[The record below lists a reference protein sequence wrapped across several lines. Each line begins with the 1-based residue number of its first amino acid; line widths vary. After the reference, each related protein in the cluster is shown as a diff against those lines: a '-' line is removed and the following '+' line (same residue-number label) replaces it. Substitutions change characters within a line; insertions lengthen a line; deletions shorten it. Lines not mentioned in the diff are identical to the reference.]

1 MAKKRNKAFEIQDC
15 LYELLSRIDE
25 MDIDSDIDSSE
36 VCTFADAGVLTYNA
50 GLVITLHSGDEF
62 QLTIVRSR

>member
-15 LYELLSRIDE
+15 LYELLSSIDE
-25 MDIDSDIDSSE
+25 LDIDSDIDSSE
-36 VCTFADAGVLTYNA
+36 VCTFADAGVLTYDA
-50 GLVITLHSGDEF
+50 GLVITLNNGDEF